1 MFIHEKNYYQYH
13 LEKEILRRQLLEIL
27 NKIPRLRPI
36 MSFYFTADR
45 EKKLI
50 VLLVFTLINVDMV

>member
-50 VLLVFTLINVDMV
+50 VY